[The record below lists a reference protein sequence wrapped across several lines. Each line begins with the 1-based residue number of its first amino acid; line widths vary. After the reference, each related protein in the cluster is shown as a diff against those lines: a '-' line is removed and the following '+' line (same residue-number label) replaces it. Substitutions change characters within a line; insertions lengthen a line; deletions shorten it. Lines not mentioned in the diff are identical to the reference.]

1 MEAMLFQAHSGVR
14 YLVLLAGVAA
24 LIAAIIAASR
34 DGKGAD
40 ATLIRIFVGVLDLQA
55 TLGIILLIMWT
66 FYGQLIGHIV
76 LMIAAVAIAHIGAAR
91 AKKQT
96 VAVAASRMR
105 AITVAVSLLA
115 IVAAIMS
122 IGRPIFG
129 TGVISGCS

>member
-14 YLVLLAGVAA
+14 YLVLLAGAAA
-24 LIAAIIAASR
+24 LIAAIIAATR
-34 DGKGAD
+34 GGKGAD
-40 ATLIRIFVGVLDLQA
+40 ATLTRIFVGVLDLQA

-66 FYGQLIGHIV
+66 FYGQLIGHIII
-76 LMIAAVAIAHIGAAR
+76 MIAAVTIAHIGSAR

-96 VAVAASRMR
+96 VPVAASRMR
-105 AITVAVSLLA
+105 AITIGITLLL

-129 TGVISGCS
+129 SGAVT